1 MIDEEPSSQH
11 NEEEEKKR
19 EIPTG
24 STSSIDSKSDDI
36 EIDERETSW
45 QSIYLLTAIGMFCGI
60 QFSIFFP
67 TLWPFLNTVDPT
79 ASASFFGFITAAFSV
94 GQGIASPV
102 FGYWMNRAKSVRQPL
117 VFGISIMILSN
128 IIFCFVEAFAEK
140 ERRWVMMVA
149 RFFIGVGAGTVG
161 VMRAYAATASSLK
174 DRARAITFIQASYVI
189 GMTLGPGIEV
199 AFSPIGY
206 PGLTAGAIHVDMYT
220 SPAWFASIVS
230 FLSVLFIFI
239 FLEENYAGVDQ
250 NADAEDSYTAMPT
263 FDTISV
269 AVCVLTQFTLMFIIT
284 NLETIGSLYAKMMW
298 GWTNAQAVEYT
309 GILQAVNGL
318 VGVLVYALFAVK
330 LGDYLSQARERIF
343 TIFGLALGVIYHV
356 VTYPYP
362 WGGDLHYELK
372 NITIH
377 GKNETEEL
385 GCNPIKYHWC
395 TYTKDVNFWIY
406 ASMYGIVLAACF
418 PIVNISMNT
427 LFSKILGAR
436 RQGTMQGIMLMSGSF
451 ARTVGPMLVSW
462 IFQEWGPE
470 PIWGIEIFTLSI
482 TAIFWIIFYRRMTP
496 LESNPKLNPYEYY
509 HYSKGVLYRI

>member
-1 MIDEEPSSQH
+1 MTGKTVIKSISPEKNGPPDSSSESSFEPSRKS
-11 NEEEEKKR
+11 
-19 EIPTG
+19 
-24 STSSIDSKSDDI
+24 STSD
-36 EIDERETSW
+36 RETSW

-94 GQGIASPV
+94 GQGLASPA

-117 VFGISIMILSN
+117 VFGISVMILSN
-128 IIFCFVEAFAEK
+128 IIFCFVEAFKEK

-189 GMTLGPGIEV
+189 GMTLGPGIQV
-199 AFSPIGY
+199 AFTPIGY
-206 PGLTAGAIHVDMYT
+206 PGLSNNVIHVDLYT
-220 SPAWFASIVS
+220 APAWFASIVS
-230 FLSVLFIFI
+230 LVSVLFIFI
-239 FLEENYAGVDQ
+239 FLEENYAGVDRE
-250 NADAEDSYTAMPT
+250 DDDEDSYTAMPA

-298 GWTNAQAVEYT
+298 GWTNEEAVLYT

-330 LGDYLSQARERIF
+330 LGDYLSNARERIF
-343 TIFGLALGVIYHV
+343 TIFGLALGVLYHV
-356 VTYPYP
+356 ITYPYP
-362 WGGDLHYELK
+362 WGGDLSYEIR
-372 NITIH
+372 NVTIH
-377 GKNETEEL
+377 GKTQTEEL
-385 GCNPIKYHWC
+385 GCNPAKYHWC
-395 TYTKDVNFWIY
+395 KYTKDVNFWIY
-406 ASMYGIVLAACF
+406 ATMYGVVLAACF

-427 LFSKILGAR
+427 LFSKMLGPR

-462 IFQEWGPE
+462 IFQDWGPE
-470 PIWGIEIFTLSI
+470 PIWGIEILTLSI

-496 LESNPKLNPYEYY
+496 LESNPKLDPYEHF
-509 HYSKGVLYRI
+509 HYAKGVRYRM

>member
-1 MIDEEPSSQH
+1 MSDNGD
-11 NEEEEKKR
+11 NENMEKKR
-19 EIPTG
+19 ESST
-24 STSSIDSKSDDI
+24 TSSLDSKSDTDLI
-36 EIDERETSW
+36 VDERETSW

-94 GQGIASPV
+94 GQGLASPV

-128 IIFCFVEAFAEK
+128 IIFCFVEAFQEK

-149 RFFIGVGAGTVG
+149 RFFIGVGAGTIG

-189 GMTLGPGIEV
+189 GMTFGPGIQV
-199 AFSPIGY
+199 AFTPIGY
-206 PGLTAGAIHVDMYT
+206 PGLASGPIHVDMYT
-220 SPAWFASIVS
+220 SPAWFASIIS

-239 FLEENYAGVDQ
+239 FLEENYAGIDES
-250 NADAEDSYTAMPT
+250 ADDEDSYTAMPT

-330 LGDYLSQARERIF
+330 LGDYISQARERIF
-343 TIFGLALGVIYHV
+343 TIFGLALGVLYHV
-356 VTYPYP
+356 VTFPYP
-362 WGGDLHYELK
+362 WGKDLHFELK
-372 NITIH
+372 NVTVH

-385 GCNPIKYHWC
+385 GCNPEKYRWC
-395 TYTKDVNFWIY
+395 GYTKDVNFWIY

-436 RQGTMQGIMLMSGSF
+436 RQGTMQGIMLMAGSF
-451 ARTVGPMLVSW
+451 ARTVGPILVSW

-470 PIWGIEIFTLSI
+470 PIWGIEILTLSV

-496 LESNPKLNPYEYY
+496 LDTKPKLNPYEYF
-509 HYSKGVLYRI
+509 HYAKGVLYRI

>member
-1 MIDEEPSSQH
+1 MSEE
-11 NEEEEKKR
+11 NKIELEEEKR
-19 EIPTG
+19 GDDPTTR
-24 STSSIDSKSDDI
+24 SESSIESKSDQDD
-36 EIDERETSW
+36 DERETSW

-94 GQGIASPV
+94 GQGLASPV
-102 FGYWMNRAKSVRQPL
+102 FGYWMNKAKSVRQPL

-128 IIFCFVEAFAEK
+128 IIFCFVEGFPEK
-140 ERRWVMMVA
+140 QRRWVMMVA
-149 RFFIGVGAGTVG
+149 RFFIGVGAGTIG

-189 GMTLGPGIEV
+189 GMTFGP
-199 AFSPIGY
+199 
-206 PGLTAGAIHVDMYT
+206 
-220 SPAWFASIVS
+220 
-230 FLSVLFIFI
+230 
-239 FLEENYAGVDQ
+239 
-250 NADAEDSYTAMPT
+250 DSYTAMPT

-330 LGDYLSQARERIF
+330 LGDYISQARERIF
-343 TIFGLALGVIYHV
+343 TIFGLALGVLYHV
-356 VTYPYP
+356 VTFPYP
-362 WGGDLHYELK
+362 WGKDLHFELR
-372 NITIH
+372 NVTVH

-385 GCNPIKYHWC
+385 GCNPDKYRWC
-395 TYTKDVNFWIY
+395 HYTKDVNFWIY
-406 ASMYGIVLAACF
+406 ASMYGVVLAACF

-436 RQGTMQGIMLMSGSF
+436 RQGTMQGIMLMAGSF
-451 ARTVGPMLVSW
+451 ARTVGPILVSW

-470 PIWGIEIFTLSI
+470 PIWGIEIFTLSV

-496 LESNPKLNPYEYY
+496 LNSNPKLNPYEYF
-509 HYSKGVLYRI
+509 HYAKGVLYRI